1 MNALPAYMSVDHSY
15 ARYSQWPE
23 ESNGYPGTG
32 IRDRVS
38 HQESNSVPLK
48 EHPVLL
54 TTETFENTGVE
65 QVFKFL
71 YDIEIF
77 REDQRIFWRIR
88 GSMKV

>member
-1 MNALPAYMSVDHSY
+1 MCTNALPAYMSVDHSY

-38 HQESNSVPLK
+38 PLK

-65 QVFKFL
+65 QVF
-71 YDIEIF
+71 
-77 REDQRIFWRIR
+77 
-88 GSMKV
+88 